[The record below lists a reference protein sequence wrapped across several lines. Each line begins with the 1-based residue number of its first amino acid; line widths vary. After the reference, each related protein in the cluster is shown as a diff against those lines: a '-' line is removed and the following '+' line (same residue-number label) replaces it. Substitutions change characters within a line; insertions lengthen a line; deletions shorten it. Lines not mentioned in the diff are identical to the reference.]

1 MTRTIKASVIE
12 AMMSRLN
19 HSSTFI
25 KKVFNISPRVSVPDC
40 KLSRSRKIATR
51 RPPVPTTCLP
61 DSFELLSATSH
72 PFSLEKYLH
81 SSKTNHPPY
90 QTDHLPFLNSTS
102 NGCELVELED
112 PYATHGWFDVRGRPF
127 NQALLWSDALSF
139 GPRAYF
145 VTGKRPV
152 AALQLDAV
160 QLKDAGVYRCRVDF
174 RNSPTRNFQ
183 VKLTVIV
190 PPHQLIIY
198 DNSGKNLSDTVGPL
212 TEESDLLLTCEV
224 RGGEPTPTVS
234 WFMNEKLTE
243 GQLDKAAENVI
254 INKLSLPRLKRH
266 HLNNTFKCQAS
277 NTKLMQPAEKTVRLE
292 MFLRPINVE
301 LSEKPKMLV
310 AEEEYRIQCSSLGSR
325 PQAELTWFRE
335 NRKYKKAKVRDD
347 VKLPS
352 YPHSENLQSTHIEST
367 SPAIISLCTPC
378 CPLTAG
384 APFLLYPPVVS
395 LQLGTSL
402 KPHQI
407 KEGDDVYFECNV
419 RANPRQHK
427 ITWYHNGEPVTQNMS
442 SGVLISALSL
452 VLQGVTRQHGGSY
465 TCMAANSRGQTFS
478 QPVFLRIQYA
488 PVCVYTEPV
497 IVGASL
503 EEAVKVKCLVSAD
516 PTDLSF
522 FWQFNNS
529 GESFQVAPSRY
540 ATSNGT
546 ISELIYTPK
555 SERDYGTLTCSA
567 SNSIGRQAEPCLF
580 QVVPATKP
588 GPLHNCTLRSTVNT
602 TGDWLEVECIA
613 GFDGGLS
620 QTFHLEAVDSLTS
633 KYCLN
638 ASNVEGP
645 FFRVELAA
653 LSSGHPG
660 TIQLVMYAA
669 NQKGRSELV
678 VLEDIAI
685 RDAEKRTV
693 TVCALR
699 KKAYNLRNSSTTPT
713 KQIEITQGDDQ
724 RYVVSYQVKSEI
736 KQPDILNRVSEE
748 QLETDGTN
756 ATFNGPRVNPTFTS
770 PTLSPGGCQIQ
781 EQLAQTS
788 MLNNVH
794 GTTHNIISNSI
805 PGPESCV

>member
-1 MTRTIKASVIE
+1 
-12 AMMSRLN
+12 
-19 HSSTFI
+19 
-25 KKVFNISPRVSVPDC
+25 
-40 KLSRSRKIATR
+40 
-51 RPPVPTTCLP
+51 
-61 DSFELLSATSH
+61 
-72 PFSLEKYLH
+72 
-81 SSKTNHPPY
+81 
-90 QTDHLPFLNSTS
+90 
-102 NGCELVELED
+102 
-112 PYATHGWFDVRGRPF
+112 
-127 NQALLWSDALSF
+127 
-139 GPRAYF
+139 
-145 VTGKRPV
+145 
-152 AALQLDAV
+152 
-160 QLKDAGVYRCRVDF
+160 
-174 RNSPTRNFQ
+174 
-183 VKLTVIV
+183 
-190 PPHQLIIY
+190 
-198 DNSGKNLSDTVGPL
+198 
-212 TEESDLLLTCEV
+212 
-224 RGGEPTPTVS
+224 
-234 WFMNEKLTE
+234 
-243 GQLDKAAENVI
+243 
-254 INKLSLPRLKRH
+254 
-266 HLNNTFKCQAS
+266 
-277 NTKLMQPAEKTVRLE
+277 
-292 MFLRPINVE
+292 
-301 LSEKPKMLV
+301 
-310 AEEEYRIQCSSLGSR
+310 
-325 PQAELTWFRE
+325 
-335 NRKYKKAKVRDD
+335 
-347 VKLPS
+347 
-352 YPHSENLQSTHIEST
+352 
-367 SPAIISLCTPC
+367 
-378 CPLTAG
+378 
-384 APFLLYPPVVS
+384 
-395 LQLGTSL
+395 
-402 KPHQI
+402 
-407 KEGDDVYFECNV
+407 
-419 RANPRQHK
+419 
-427 ITWYHNGEPVTQNMS
+427 MS
-442 SGVLISALSL
+442 SGVLISTLSL
-452 VLQGVTRQHGGSY
+452 VLQRVTRQNGGSY
-465 TCMAANSRGQTFS
+465 TCMAANSRGQTSS
-478 QPVFLRIQYA
+478 QPVYLRIQYA

-503 EEAVKVKCLVSAD
+503 EEAVKVKCVVSAD

-546 ISELIYTPK
+546 VSELVYTPK

-685 RDAEKRTV
+685 RDAEKRTEWVSGNQGFGTGSFAALLIGSLLSVALFLLLV

-699 KKAYNLRNSSTTPT
+699 KKAYNLRNNTTTPT

-748 QLETDGTN
+748 QLEIDRTV
-756 ATFNGPRVNPTFTS
+756 AAFNGPRVNPTFTS
-770 PTLSPGGCQIQ
+770 SSLSPGGCQVQ
-781 EQLAQTS
+781 EPLAQTS

-794 GTTHNIISNSI
+794 GTTQNIISNSI